1 LGFKLAIVL
10 GLLLAAPAHAE
21 VNTALITDKRPP
33 RALSEFGFFTDM
45 ASVIPDPALAPY
57 EISSP
62 LFTDYADKSRYIFT
76 PAPVEPGLDG
86 PLAFPVGSALIKTF
100 SYGSVRV
107 ETRVM
112 MHKETGWVGYAYVW
126 NEDQT
131 DASLKIAGADLQL
144 ETEYGTINYRVPNA
158 NQCKACHVGPTKA
171 MQPIGP
177 KIRNLNMGDQLATLQ
192 QAGVLAFLPDNA
204 PAVPNYSD
212 NSVSLEQRAR
222 AYLDANCAH
231 CHAPGLPADTSGL
244 YLNWEEDRPVHIG
257 IGKKPVAAGRGS
269 GGLLVDIAP
278 GDPDASIMIFR
289 MNSTDPGIMMP
300 EIGRSMIHDEGLSLI
315 RAYIEALEE

>member
-1 LGFKLAIVL
+1 
-10 GLLLAAPAHAE
+10 
-21 VNTALITDKRPP
+21 
-33 RALSEFGFFTDM
+33 
-45 ASVIPDPALAPY
+45 
-57 EISSP
+57 
-62 LFTDYADKSRYIFT
+62 
-76 PAPVEPGLDG
+76 
-86 PLAFPVGSALIKTF
+86 
-100 SYGSVRV
+100 
-107 ETRVM
+107 
-112 MHKETGWVGYAYVW
+112 
-126 NEDQT
+126 
-131 DASLKIAGADLQL
+131 
-144 ETEYGTINYRVPNA
+144 
-158 NQCKACHVGPTKA
+158 

-300 EIGRSMIHDEGLSLI
+300 EIGRSMVHDEGLSLI